1 MINKIKA
8 ALVLIV
14 ISSGAL
20 ANDFRNK
27 INYLPIDEG
36 FSMHSTNDILESEK
50 DKLAKS
56 ISIGA
61 RIDNNG
67 DDLFIKVTTNYSYFD
82 LMVDNK
88 LIRSMVRSEKSFE
101 NVFLVSKSQYNI
113 TGNKTKITVN
123 GYDSLK
129 NLIYIKQ
136 LDI

>member
-1 MINKIKA
+1 MINKIKV
-8 ALVLIV
+8 ALAIIV
-14 ISSGAL
+14 ISSSAT
-20 ANDFRNK
+20 ANDFSNK

-36 FSMHSTNDILESEK
+36 FSIHSTNDILESEK

-67 DDLFIKVTTNYSYFD
+67 DDLFIKVTTNHSYFD

-101 NVFLVSKSQYNI
+101 NVFLVSKKQYNI

-129 NLIYIKQ
+129 NLRYIKQ

>member
-1 MINKIKA
+1 MINKIKV
-8 ALVLIV
+8 ALAIIV
-14 ISSGAL
+14 ISSSAT
-20 ANDFRNK
+20 ANDFSNK

-36 FSMHSTNDILESEK
+36 FSIHSTNDILESEK

-67 DDLFIKVTTNYSYFD
+67 DYLFIKVTTNHSYFD

-101 NVFLVSKSQYNI
+101 NVFLVSKKQYNI

-129 NLIYIKQ
+129 NLRYIKQ